1 MSKMINQFVELYK
14 GFTARKIY
22 YTNRFKGYEE
32 YKHFFIITHSN
43 EILYAFET
51 DSELI
56 EFMTENIEILK
67 SYY

>member
-14 GFTARKIY
+14 GFTGRKIY
-22 YTNRFKGYEE
+22 YSNRFKGYEE
-32 YKHFFIITHSN
+32 YKHFFIITNSD

-51 DSELI
+51 DLELI
-56 EFMTENIEILK
+56 EFMTKNVAILK

>member
-1 MSKMINQFVELYK
+1 MGKMINQFVELYK
-14 GFTARKIY
+14 GFTARKIHY
-22 YTNRFKGYEE
+22 SNRFEGYEE
-32 YKHFFIITHSN
+32 YKHFFIISNSN

-67 SYY
+67 SY